1 MALENGQGK
10 HMKAIKAKNRAII
23 VKWEANNKGSM
34 MDCSKATGISYAC
47 VRAHFAE
54 MAEDQIK
61 SESIEFDK
69 KLREAMEA
77 AK

>member
-10 HMKAIKAKNRAII
+10 HMKAIKAKNRAIL
-23 VKWEANNKGSM
+23 VKWEAENKGSM

-54 MAEDQIK
+54 MAAEQRKYEGDALGK
-61 SESIEFDK
+61 ELK
-69 KLREAMEA
+69 KATGL
-77 AK
+77 K